1 MNDNCPV
8 DCIHCSM
15 ERAEEV
21 QDYNEEDYEPVDDYD
36 PDIDSVGFNGDEL

>member
-15 ERAEEV
+15 ERVEES
-21 QDYNEEDYEPVDDYD
+21 QARADFEDDNDFDDD
-36 PDIDSVGFNGDEL
+36 LDIDDELGF